1 MQKGASF
8 VTQRRKV
15 LVTIAVLLAAAIVV
29 LGLFVAKKRKADYE
43 MESYQGIAMGTIVS
57 MKLYDD
63 QPPTLCKQTKQWID
77 ALEQIISRRIE
88 TSPVAVLNRTGRCE
102 NSVVASVVRQCEPI
116 SAATNG
122 AFDLTIGE
130 VSALWD
136 FGGEHERLP
145 AQSEIEKALKTV
157 GYTSLKTNGDT
168 VSAKSGQALDLGAV
182 GKGLACDRV
191 KEALQK
197 SGIKGGVVSVGG
209 SIVAFGS
216 RNKAG
221 EPWRIAIRHPRN
233 DNALLGTIL
242 LKEGFVSTS
251 GDYERFFE
259 QAGKRYFHILDARTG
274 YPVQTDLCS
283 VTVVCNNGLLSDAL
297 STACFLLGEENSE
310 ALLKTY
316 DAAAVFVK
324 TDGTIS
330 TYGDVD
336 FTAYES

>member
-1 MQKGASF
+1 M
-8 VTQRRKV
+8 TQRRKV
-15 LVTIAVLLAAAIVV
+15 LLSIAVVLLAAVAV
-29 LGLFVAKKRKADYE
+29 LSVFFVQRRKADYE

-57 MKLYDD
+57 MKLYDE
-63 QPPTLCKQTKQWID
+63 QTPALCKQTKQRID
-77 ALEQIISRRIE
+77 TLEQIISRRVE
-88 TSPVAVLNRTGRCE
+88 TSPVAALNRTGRCK
-102 NSVVASVVRQCEPI
+102 NGVVAATVRQCEPI
-116 SAATNG
+116 SAATDG
-122 AFDLTIGE
+122 AFDLTIGD

-157 GYTSLKTNGDT
+157 DYTSLAADGDT
-168 VSAKSGQALDLGAV
+168 VTVNDGQSLDLGAV
-182 GKGLACDRV
+182 GKGLACDWV
-191 KEALQK
+191 KDALQK

-216 RNKAG
+216 RNRAG
-221 EPWRIAIRHPRN
+221 EPWRVAIKHPRN

-251 GDYERFFE
+251 GDYEKFFE
-259 QAGKRYFHILDARTG
+259 QDGKRYFHILDARTG
-274 YPVQTDLCS
+274 YPAQSELCS
-283 VTVVCNNGLLSDAL
+283 VTVVCDNGLLSDAL
-297 STACFLLGEENSE
+297 STACFLLGEEDSK

-324 TDGTIS
+324 TDGSIS
-330 TYGDVD
+330 TFGNVD